1 MMAMMQARTSEN
13 NIINQQNTHC
23 ASALK
28 FIHFGM
34 SFLCRLETTTLS
46 DQIQGFMENVNT
58 QG

>member
-13 NIINQQNTHC
+13 NIFNQQNTHR

-34 SFLCRLETTTLS
+34 SSLCRLETTTSS
-46 DQIQGFMENVNT
+46 DQIESCIKNVNT